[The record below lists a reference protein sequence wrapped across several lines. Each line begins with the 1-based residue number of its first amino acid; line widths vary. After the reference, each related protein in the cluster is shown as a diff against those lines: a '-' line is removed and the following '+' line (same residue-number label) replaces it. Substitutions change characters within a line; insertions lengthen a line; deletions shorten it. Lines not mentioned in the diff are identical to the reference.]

1 MPRQRRKLRDY
12 CRKRRERSLPGA
24 VRAGGEEV
32 EVGPVEEVEVGP
44 VEEPDPEAGQLA
56 ADPPQEE
63 EGEVLAMNILYLLFM
78 LSCRRRAKSCY
89 RGKSVAPKGK

>member
-24 VRAGGEEV
+24 VRAGG
-32 EVGPVEEVEVGP
+32 EEVEVGP